1 MNIAKLNE
9 TIEYILETI
18 EPDYLRWRIT
28 DGYGSKD
35 INGIVRY
42 DGVVILEPETKNKV
56 LGTVDFENLDPMDDE
71 LIYYIAHCL
80 YQILLKY
87 SKRRILGLFPKNIS
101 EARIEV
107 PDDAWYVFIRDN
119 KFVWEKQVKL
129 ITGSQY
135 HI

>member
-101 EARIEV
+101 EARIKV

-129 ITGSQY
+129 ITW
-135 HI
+135 

>member
-18 EPDYLRWRIT
+18 EPDYLEWKISDDYT
-28 DGYGSKD
+28 SKE
-35 INGIVRY
+35 IKGIVKY
-42 DGVVILEPETKNKV
+42 DGTVILEPETKNKV
-56 LGTVDFENLDPMDDE
+56 LGTLDFENIDPMDGGE
-71 LIYYIAHCL
+71 LIYYIAHYL

-101 EARIEV
+101 EARIKV

-129 ITGSQY
+129 ITW
-135 HI
+135 